1 MKTAPVKWAQR
12 KDSLYITIGLP
23 DVKDH
28 KIGVTEKSV
37 SFSGT
42 SNGVPY
48 SANLEFLEDVDPQSE
63 GSVWNVL
70 PSSVQMKLMKKDRD
84 KEEFWPRLLKD
95 KVLEK
100 NTVTVDWDRYVDD
113 DEGGDEDFDM
123 NSMGTG
129 QGFGGGGMPGMGG
142 AGSPEGM
149 DIQKMLAQMQAGGG
163 MPDGMPDMG
172 TEDDA
177 DSDDDEDLPDLEETA

>member
-1 MKTAPVKWAQR
+1 M
-12 KDSLYITIGLP
+12 
-23 DVKDH
+23 H
-28 KIGVTEKSV
+28 
-37 SFSGT
+37 SGT

-70 PSSVQMKLMKKDRD
+70 PSSVQMKLMKKDLD

-142 AGSPEGM
+142 MGGAGSPEGM
-149 DIQKMLAQMQAGGG
+149 DIQKMLAQMQGN
-163 MPDGMPDMG
+163 
-172 TEDDA
+172 
-177 DSDDDEDLPDLEETA
+177 

>member
-1 MKTAPVKWAQR
+1 M
-12 KDSLYITIGLP
+12 
-23 DVKDH
+23 H
-28 KIGVTEKSV
+28 
-37 SFSGT
+37 SGT

-129 QGFGGGGMPGMGG
+129 
-142 AGSPEGM
+142 
-149 DIQKMLAQMQAGGG
+149 
-163 MPDGMPDMG
+163 
-172 TEDDA
+172 
-177 DSDDDEDLPDLEETA
+177 